1 VSETIKQGAGEFRL
15 DHRWSAGERYL
26 LHFTGR
32 GNLEVWNAE
41 TKRLLWQSGTSGAVK
56 LAMQE
61 DGNFVIYARDDKPLW
76 ASHTHGNPG
85 AFLAVQEDG
94 NVVIYSR
101 EFRSL
106 WSTGTSG
113 G

>member
-1 VSETIKQGAGEFRL
+1 
-15 DHRWSAGERYL
+15 
-26 LHFTGR
+26 
-32 GNLEVWNAE
+32 
-41 TKRLLWQSGTSGAVK
+41 
-56 LAMQE
+56 MQE

>member
-1 VSETIKQGAGEFRL
+1 VGGK
-15 DHRWSAGERYL
+15 YL
-26 LHFTGR
+26 LHFTAH
-32 GNLEVWNAE
+32 GNLELWNSE
-41 TKRLLWQSGTSGAVK
+41 SKRLLWQTGTAGAVK

-61 DGNFVIYARDDKPLW
+61 DGNFVIYAEGDKPLW

-101 EFRSL
+101 DFRPI
-106 WSTGTSG
+106 WSTNTSG

>member
-1 VSETIKQGAGEFRL
+1 
-15 DHRWSAGERYL
+15 
-26 LHFTGR
+26 
-32 GNLEVWNAE
+32 
-41 TKRLLWQSGTSGAVK
+41 
-56 LAMQE
+56 MQE
-61 DGNFVIYARDDKPLW
+61 DGNFVIYAEGDKPLW